1 MNVSKPVLLLVSVS
15 TTCAASAVPRKLIS
29 LADGITP
36 LATRF
41 NHQQDRAQVVAILS
55 PT

>member
-1 MNVSKPVLLLVSVS
+1 MNVAKSVLLLASVA
-15 TTCAASAVPRKLIS
+15 TTCTASAEPRRLIS
-29 LADGITP
+29 LADGLTP

-41 NHQQDRAQVVAILS
+41 NNQQDRARFVAILS

>member
-1 MNVSKPVLLLVSVS
+1 MNVSKSVLLLAAVA
-15 TTCAASAVPRKLIS
+15 TASADSAETQNLIS
-29 LADGITP
+29 LADGLTP

-41 NHQQDRAQVVAILS
+41 NNQQDRARFVAILS

>member
-1 MNVSKPVLLLVSVS
+1 MKVEKSVLLLASVAAAF
-15 TTCAASAVPRKLIS
+15 AASAEPRKLVS
-29 LADGITP
+29 LGDGITP

-41 NHQQDRAQVVAILS
+41 NNQQDRAQVVAILS

>member
-1 MNVSKPVLLLVSVS
+1 MNLSKSALLTASLA
-15 TTCAASAVPRKLIS
+15 TACAVFAEPGELIS
-29 LADGITP
+29 LADGIMP

-41 NHQQDRAQVVAILS
+41 NNQQDRAQVVAILS

>member
-1 MNVSKPVLLLVSVS
+1 MRFSNSVLLLASVAI
-15 TTCAASAVPRKLIS
+15 TSAPSAKLHNLIS
-29 LADGITP
+29 LADGIKP

-41 NHQQDRAQVVAILS
+41 NEHQDRAQVVAILS

>member
-1 MNVSKPVLLLVSVS
+1 MSVSSYAVLLVSVA
-15 TTCAASAVPRKLIS
+15 TTYAASAEPRKLIS

-36 LATRF
+36 LVSRF
-41 NHQQDRAQVVAILS
+41 NDQKDRPQVVAILS